1 MPEPLTPE
9 AMVAVFTRLIG
20 QTESRKRI
28 AIGAIGDAIV
38 RAAKED
44 LAKNTHTYGTRT
56 TATPGGPPALVSG
69 TLRRSVVRTAVT
81 VSSLGWETTVGTAAG
96 FYPTYGKITGR
107 TPSSKY
113 GYYLETRLRN
123 GATYPWLLPAYQR
136 VRDTLAP
143 GILVTV
149 FAAGWSAGM

>member
-1 MPEPLTPE
+1 MPQELTPE
-9 AMVAVFTRLIG
+9 AMVAVFTRLEG

-28 AIGAIGDAIV
+28 AVGSIADAIV

-44 LAKNTHTYGTRT
+44 LAKNTHTYKTRT

-81 VSSLGWETTVGTAAG
+81 LTALGWETRVGVAAG
-96 FYPTYGKITGR
+96 FYPTYGGKAGR
-107 TPSSKY
+107 TASSKY
-113 GYYLETRLRN
+113 GFFLETGLKN
-123 GATYPWLLPAYQR
+123 GSKYPWLKPAYER

-143 GILVTV
+143 GIVATV
-149 FAAGWSAGM
+149 FTAGWSEGM